1 MSDHE
6 IDALARA
13 ARRTR
18 RLPPDAACAT
28 CATIDQLSRRPD
40 GRVLCYAHLREEAGA
55 GPVEEDHI
63 AGRENLGGL
72 VVRLRANDH
81 RSVTEL
87 RTQLGGDEW
96 PSADGDPLL
105 TLAHFLHGLGTLLII
120 MARWLVE
127 LAADAARRLGP
138 SGWEGAPLAPVVP

>member
-1 MSDHE
+1 MPDHE

-13 ARRTR
+13 ARRRR

-28 CATIDQLSRRPD
+28 CATTEQISQRPD
-40 GRVLCYAHLREEAGA
+40 GRVLCYAHLRAEGGA
-55 GPVEEDHI
+55 RPFEEDHL

-81 RSVTEL
+81 RAVTEL

-96 PSADGDPLL
+96 PPADGDPLL
-105 TLAHFLHGLGTLLII
+105 VLAHFLHGLATLLVIL
-120 MARWLVE
+120 ARWLSA
-127 LAADAARRLGP
+127 LAADTTRRLGP
-138 SGWEGAPLAPVVP
+138 SWWEGGPPVPVVP

>member
-1 MSDHE
+1 MPDHE
-6 IDALARA
+6 IEALARA
-13 ARRTR
+13 ARRR
-18 RLPPDAACAT
+18 RHLPAGAACAT
-28 CATIDQLSRRPD
+28 CATAEQLSLRPD

-55 GPVEEDHI
+55 GAVEEDHI

-81 RSVTEL
+81 RAVTEL

-96 PSADGDPLL
+96 PPADGDPLL

-120 MARWLVE
+120 VARWLVE

>member
-1 MSDHE
+1 MPAHE

-13 ARRTR
+13 ARRRR

-28 CATIDQLSRRPD
+28 CGTAEQLSRRPD

-55 GPVEEDHI
+55 GPMEEDHI

-81 RSVTEL
+81 RAVTEL
-87 RTQLGGDEW
+87 RSQLGGGDW
-96 PSADGDPLL
+96 PRADGDPLL
-105 TLAHFLHGLGTLLII
+105 TLAHLLHGLGTLFII
-120 MARWLVE
+120 LARWLVE
-127 LAADAARRLGP
+127 LAADAA
-138 SGWEGAPLAPVVP
+138 

>member
-1 MSDHE
+1 MPDHE

-13 ARRTR
+13 ARRKR

-28 CATIDQLSRRPD
+28 CAVSDQLSRRPD
-40 GRVLCYAHLREEAGA
+40 GRVLCYEHLREEAGA
-55 GPVEEDHI
+55 SPVEEDHI

-81 RSVTEL
+81 RTLTEL
-87 RTQLGGDEW
+87 RMQLGGNEW
-96 PSADGDPLL
+96 PAADGDPLL
-105 TLAHFLHGLGTLLII
+105 ILAHFLLGLGTLLVIL
-120 MARWLVE
+120 ARWLVE

-138 SGWEGAPLAPVVP
+138 SWWDGGPPVPVVP